1 MAHPALQSKR
11 GVQLVTEIDRLFRD
25 VVLLA
30 QCEGCGQRQGYRKSA
45 IHSIRLFHAVRYS
58 F

>member
-1 MAHPALQSKR
+1 VP
-11 GVQLVTEIDRLFRD
+11 LVTEIDRLFRD